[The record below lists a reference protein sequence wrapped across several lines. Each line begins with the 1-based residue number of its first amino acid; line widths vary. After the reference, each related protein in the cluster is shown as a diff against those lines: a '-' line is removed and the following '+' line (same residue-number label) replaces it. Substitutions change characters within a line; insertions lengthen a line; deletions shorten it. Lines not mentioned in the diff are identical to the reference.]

1 MAMKRITSK
10 QVAEPI
16 PETWSNCKV
25 HGDFFQ
31 IAGCV
36 SGYENNVIAGGD
48 DVYEQARI
56 TFTKIKNLVEAAGG
70 EMDDIIKVT
79 IFVTDI
85 SRREEVWK
93 ARREFFTGD
102 FPCSTLVEVSAL
114 ARPGLAVEIE
124 AHGYRILKIIW
135 KSIAWRLDY
144 GRRLRP
150 RRGIWPA
157 PGPRSQCWT

>member
-48 DVYEQARI
+48 DIYEQARI

-124 AHGYRILKIIW
+124 AHGFIGSSK
-135 KSIAWRLDY
+135 
-144 GRRLRP
+144 
-150 RRGIWPA
+150 
-157 PGPRSQCWT
+157 